1 VPHNRPISSKPMQS
15 VTLAR
20 RDTQSRPPHQR
31 LARLR
36 AVPEATWTKLGL
48 AALCAAALVG
58 YFAFPTYPTYDS
70 FYALLWG
77 RDLLHLQ
84 LPDFD
89 VYRAPTEHPLALAFG
104 ALCSI
109 FGQGGARLMVFGA
122 ICSFVALTAGI
133 YRLTR
138 LCFGPLV
145 AVLAALL
152 MLTRLY
158 DANLAA
164 QGYLDI
170 TYLALIVWATALEV
184 ERVRRGTT
192 VFVLLALAGLLRPD
206 AWVLAGVYWL
216 WCAWPARAWLLS
228 HSGAAQAA
236 RAGRPAT
243 ASTGRNEAGAVSMGQ
258 GGVGVASTEWGGSG
272 AASMGQGGAGAVSM
286 GQGGVGV
293 ASTERGGSGAAS
305 TGRDVSRGAPSPRR
319 LIGYVGLVAV
329 APLLWMALDTLVTG
343 DPLYSLHST
352 AVLAAELERTK
363 GFTSVLAATWRYLV
377 RIDKLPLV
385 LGGLV
390 GVVLGVLLTPRRARV
405 PLAVLVLLLG
415 VYVLEGAAG
424 ASVIDRYM
432 MGTAAL
438 LLPFC
443 ALAIG
448 GWSLLRAGSAL
459 RRAWMAAG
467 AALLV
472 YGAVAAV
479 SVTSLT
485 NARTTLAY
493 HEDFHEGLAAALHS
507 PVVRAEEARC
517 PLLSLPNNKLIPDA
531 RWILG
536 ASNQHEIVAR
546 SEARADSEAGD
557 DALSERIARA
567 SVAVYPLGAAV
578 FQEAIVDVG
587 DDPLDQ
593 IPLPGFR
600 RIYTSRYYAVYGNC

>member
-1 VPHNRPISSKPMQS
+1 MQS
-15 VTLAR
+15 ATLAR
-20 RDTQSRPPHQR
+20 PRRDHTWP
-31 LARLR
+31 ARLR
-36 AVPEATWTKLGL
+36 AVPGATWARLGF
-48 AALCAAALVG
+48 AALCVAALVG

-84 LPDFD
+84 LPDFG

-104 ALCSI
+104 MLCSL
-109 FGQGGARLMVFGA
+109 FGQTGARLMVLGSIA
-122 ICSFVALTAGI
+122 SFVVLTAGLF
-133 YRLTR
+133 RLTR

-145 AVLAALL
+145 ATLAALL

-164 QGYLDI
+164 QGYLDL

-184 ERVRRGTT
+184 ERPRRGMP

-206 AWVLAGVYWL
+206 AWVLTGVYWL
-216 WCAWPARAWLLS
+216 WCVWPR
-228 HSGAAQAA
+228 
-236 RAGRPAT
+236 T
-243 ASTGRNEAGAVSMGQ
+243 VSN
-258 GGVGVASTEWGGSG
+258 
-272 AASMGQGGAGAVSM
+272 
-286 GQGGVGV
+286 
-293 ASTERGGSGAAS
+293 R
-305 TGRDVSRGAPSPRR
+305 RR
-319 LIGYVGLVAV
+319 LGYAALVAA
-329 APLLWMALDTLVTG
+329 APLVWVAIDTLVTG

-377 RIDKLPLV
+377 RIDKLPIV
-385 LGGLV
+385 LGGLA
-390 GVVLGVLLTPRRARV
+390 GAALGLWLTPRRARV
-405 PLAVLVLLLG
+405 PLAVLALLLLI
-415 VYVLEGAAG
+415 YVAEGASG

-432 MGTAAL
+432 MGAAAL

-448 GWSLLRAGSAL
+448 GWSLLRPGSLL

-479 SVTSLT
+479 SVTSLS

-493 HEDFHEGLAAALHS
+493 HDDFHEGLAVALHS
-507 PVVRAEEARC
+507 PAVRAELARC
-517 PLLSLPNNKLIPDA
+517 PLLSLPDNKLIPDA
-531 RWILG
+531 RWILNVG
-536 ASNQHEIVAR
+536 NQHEIVAR

-557 DALSERIARA
+557 PALSDRIARA